1 MSYESSLK
9 KHEQLKTQETV
20 ARVSNHAN
28 NLQNW
33 ISNAESKLGSTD
45 ACGRER
51 LLKQIKSYET
61 DLNAANNFLNRMRGC

>member
-9 KHEQLKTQETV
+9 LHEQLKTQETV
-20 ARVSNHAN
+20 KRMANHAN

-33 ISNAESKLGSTD
+33 IRSAESKISSSD

-51 LLKQIKSYET
+51 LLREIKSYET
-61 DLNAANNFLNRMRGC
+61 DLNATNNFLNRMRGC